1 MGGDQNVS
9 ADYGRFVALLDS
21 SANLKSLELGIEAL
35 ELLKRSP
42 FAFDVQLNNQLAETH
57 ANAEMDAGV
66 DGLLFVE
73 EMKKGYGCSP
83 SRRLSLAVFMTCARA
98 GAVLVFHMNLRSL
111 LRGCHLSPR
120 LRVSRHFARIHW
132 DHELEN
138 RVEVLLVT
146 PDPSEGNDNK
156 VPLPPRKKYYA
167 SDTLAE
173 KSRVDEYQCPKPYE
187 GEGYEMLKGL
197 NGQTRKLVMFQICDS

>member
-42 FAFDVQLNNQLAETH
+42 FAFDVQLNNQLVEMH

-83 SRRLSLAVFMTCARA
+83 SRRLSLAVFMTCACA
-98 GAVLVFHMNLRSL
+98 GAV
-111 LRGCHLSPR
+111 
-120 LRVSRHFARIHW
+120 HFARIHG

-138 RVEVLLVT
+138 RVEELLVT

-156 VPLPPRKKYYA
+156 VPFSPRKKYNA
-167 SDTLAE
+167 SDMLAE
-173 KSRVDEYQCPKPYE
+173 KSRVAEYQCPKPYE
-187 GEGYEMLKGL
+187 VEGYEMLKANVWLIAYGL
-197 NGQTRKLVMFQICDS
+197 ISNPSRPTVRMELIVRDSKIIGYNCV

>member
-66 DGLLFVE
+66 GGLLFVE
-73 EMKKGYGCSP
+73 EMKKGLLHFLSMRIEYGVAP
-83 SRRLSLAVFMTCARA
+83 GIEHHLGVLDVLGKA
-98 GAVLVFHMNLRSL
+98 GFSYE
-111 LRGCHLSPR
+111 SEE
-120 LRVSRHFARIHW
+120 F
-132 DHELEN
+132 
-138 RVEVLLVT
+138 VERMPFEVH
-146 PDPSEGNDNK
+146 G
-156 VPLPPRKKYYA
+156 
-167 SDTLAE
+167 
-173 KSRVDEYQCPKPYE
+173 
-187 GEGYEMLKGL
+187 
-197 NGQTRKLVMFQICDS
+197 

>member
-21 SANLKSLELGIEAL
+21 SANLKSLEPGIEAL

-42 FAFDVQLNNQLAETH
+42 FAFDVQLNNQLVEMH

-83 SRRLSLAVFMTCARA
+83 SRRLSLAVFMTCACA
-98 GAVLVFHMNLRSL
+98 GAVL

-120 LRVSRHFARIHW
+120 LRVNRHFARIHG

-138 RVEVLLVT
+138 RVEELLVT

-156 VPLPPRKKYYA
+156 VPFSPRKKYNA
-167 SDTLAE
+167 SDMLAE
-173 KSRVDEYQCPKPYE
+173 KSRVAEYQCPKPYE

-197 NGQTRKLVMFQICDS
+197 NGQTRKLVMFQILDM

>member
-42 FAFDVQLNNQLAETH
+42 FAFDVQLNNQLVEMH

-73 EMKKGYGCSP
+73 EMKKGYGHSP
-83 SRRLSLAVFMTCARA
+83 SRRLSLAVFMTCACA
-98 GAVLVFHMNLRSL
+98 GTVLVFHRNLRSL

-120 LRVSRHFARIHW
+120 LRVNRHFARIHG

-138 RVEVLLVT
+138 RVEELLVA

-156 VPLPPRKKYYA
+156 GPLPPRKKYNA
-167 SDTLAE
+167 SDMLAE
-173 KSRVDEYQCPKPYE
+173 KSRVPKPYE

-197 NGQTRKLVMFQICDS
+197 NPTRKLVMFQICDS